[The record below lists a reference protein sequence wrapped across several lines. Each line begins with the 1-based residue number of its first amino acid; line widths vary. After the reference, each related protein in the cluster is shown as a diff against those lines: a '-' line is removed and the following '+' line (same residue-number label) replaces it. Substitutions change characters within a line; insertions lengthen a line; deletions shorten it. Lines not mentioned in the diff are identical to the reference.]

1 MDWSNFFSFMEP
13 LNAPWLVT
21 LLKILIIA
29 VTGILLIRLINT
41 GLKKALEKLD
51 FVNEAEASHEKGTA
65 VVRLCGKMDED
76 AVRKAIAEEDYELLE
91 VQIQTT

>member
-41 GLKKALEKLD
+41 GLKKALEK
-51 FVNEAEASHEKGTA
+51 
-65 VVRLCGKMDED
+65 GKECP
-76 AVRKAIAEEDYELLE
+76 A
-91 VQIQTT
+91 